1 MKIKLIDR
9 ITLPTIFPEK
19 SSFEKL
25 IIVADIQKKVAITQ
39 EEVKEFEIQSEN
51 DMIKWNEKGGT
62 TEFDIDFTESET
74 NLISDLLKKLS
85 TDESL
90 TARTL
95 QLYKLFVK

>member
-9 ITLPTIFPEK
+9 ITLPSIFPEK

-25 IIVADIQKKVAITQ
+25 IIVADIQKKIALTQ
-39 EEVKEFEIQSEN
+39 EEVTDFEIKSTEG
-51 DMIKWNEKGGT
+51 MVKWNEKGGT

-85 TDESL
+85 VDESL
-90 TARTL
+90 TAHTL